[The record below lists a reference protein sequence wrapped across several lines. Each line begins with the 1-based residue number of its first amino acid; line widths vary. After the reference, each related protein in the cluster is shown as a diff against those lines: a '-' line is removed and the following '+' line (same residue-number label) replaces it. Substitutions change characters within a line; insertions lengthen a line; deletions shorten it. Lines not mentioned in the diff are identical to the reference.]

1 MSSWG
6 DFTLDELASPE
17 EPYRPWLRDVSPE
30 AYTVDD
36 WILRLNGCWIPFHGY
51 LYMRT
56 ENPKRPEDWGLPDWL
71 KIEVRQRDRAVFG
84 GCPLCKNSRLQLQ
97 VHHLHYRSYGRE
109 SIWDLLGLCDDCHH
123 SIHYNPQYTGSDTE
137 IGHALEWKAKAP
149 DEQEKQRSHGKI
161 VVAEWKADM
170 ALDRRL
176 DRWFAKTTK

>member
-36 WILRLNGCWIPFHGY
+36 WVLRMEGFWIPPDGY
-51 LYMRT
+51 RYRRK

-97 VHHLHYRSYGRE
+97 VHHLHYRSFCRE
-109 SIWDLLGLCDDCHH
+109 SIWDLLALCDVCHRLQQWRPN
-123 SIHYNPQYTGSDTE
+123 YRGSDTE
-137 IGHALEWKAKAP
+137 IGEARKCQYMTAERLTERRREAAERLERVKEYFAK
-149 DEQEKQRSHGKI
+149 H
-161 VVAEWKADM
+161 
-170 ALDRRL
+170 RRL